1 MTTAST
7 LGLGRVRAAQQVR
20 HPTHPSL
27 SQRCLHGKC
36 QRIWSSSSAQRC
48 SHRRKWRQSFRCCNG
63 RCSKRNCIQKSK
75 RLKCWSHQTQETER
89 EARQLSPWWR
99 LSWRIFR
106 FTTAKTCLWTR
117 SGSMDLRV
125 SSTFFTCH
133 GTPRVT
139 PTRLGLCELH
149 PSRWCS
155 TISEGHRGG
164 STLTKNTRRAACPF
178 GLNVQMSRA
187 SSPTE
192 PASPKN
198 PTLVHGC
205 CPQSQWCHCWRLENG
220 VEFPDAARKAKLSP
234 WWKPRLSAGPYAA
247 AEDPPSAFVVWLM
260 SLSAA
265 SEAPDIVLKHIR
277 VCAGW
282 QIWQEMSWYHHVT
295 RRCEPDWPVSLSA
308 HRRGESLNA
317 DYAVPMEHFLS
328 NPPPAIA
335 EKKG

>member
-1 MTTAST
+1 MESASEFEAHLQLRGAVTGASGANRSDAATADAANATASRSPSDSSVGAIRHRKPNARHASWAHGDGCREEYSAS
-7 LGLGRVRAAQQVR
+7 LQPRHVYGPGQEAWIWGSLQPSLLAMELQEWHQQGLGFVNFIR
-20 HPTHPSL
+20 PDD
-27 SQRCLHGKC
+27 
-36 QRIWSSSSAQRC
+36 AQR
-48 SHRRKWRQSFRCCNG
+48 F
-63 RCSKRNCIQKSK
+63 QKD
-75 RLKCWSHQTQETER
+75 
-89 EARQLSPWWR
+89 
-99 LSWRIFR
+99 
-106 FTTAKTCLWTR
+106 
-117 SGSMDLRV
+117 M
-125 SSTFFTCH
+125 
-133 GTPRVT
+133 
-139 PTRLGLCELH
+139 
-149 PSRWCS
+149 
-155 TISEGHRGG
+155 GG